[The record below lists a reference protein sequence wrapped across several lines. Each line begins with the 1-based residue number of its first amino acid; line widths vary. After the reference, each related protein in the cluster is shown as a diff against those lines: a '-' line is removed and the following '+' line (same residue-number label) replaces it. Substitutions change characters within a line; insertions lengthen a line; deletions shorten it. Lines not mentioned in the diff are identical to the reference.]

1 MQNILSLLF
10 TGAAF
15 ITVISVL
22 VFVHEFGHYIIAK
35 WAGVKIEMFSVGF
48 GRELWGR
55 TDKSGTRWKISE
67 LPLGGY
73 VKMYGD
79 ASEISTPLQD
89 IDSLPEE
96 EKTKT
101 FHHKPLYKKAAIV
114 AAGPIANFLLTITIF
129 TAFAFTGGLNSTE
142 PVIGEV
148 LDNTPAQAAGLHPGD
163 RVLAID
169 NQKVMTFN
177 DIPRMIVTNLGT
189 PVTLN
194 IQRGK
199 DQFDVTLTP
208 KQVTE
213 DQLGN
218 SYTHPLIGIATKN
231 IKVEEIGLPR
241 AVWEA
246 TKMTY
251 HFCITTLDA
260 VGQIIS
266 GKRSFFK
273 TINGPISMA
282 KMSGHAAQK
291 GPGTFFMVMAYI
303 SANLGL
309 VNLFPI
315 PVLDGGHLLYYGI
328 EVIQGRPL
336 ARRFQEYGLR
346 IGFAIV
352 AMLMTS
358 AIFSDIYKWL
368 MTLKG

>member
-1 MQNILSLLF
+1 MHSILNLLF
-10 TGAAF
+10 TSAAF

-35 WAGVKIEMFSVGF
+35 WAGVKIETFSMGF
-48 GRELWGR
+48 GHELWGR
-55 TDKSGTRWKISE
+55 TDKSGTRWKISA

-79 ASEISTPLQD
+79 ASEISNAAED
-89 IDSLPEE
+89 IDKLSDE

-101 FHHKPLYKKAAIV
+101 FHYKPLYKKAAIV
-114 AAGPIANFLLTITIF
+114 VAGPLANFLLTISIF
-129 TAFAFTGGLNSTE
+129 TAFIATSGLPSTE
-142 PVIGEV
+142 PVVGEV
-148 LDNTPAQAAGLHPGD
+148 IKDTPAQAAGLQPGD
-163 RVLAID
+163 RVLAVD
-169 NQKVMTFN
+169 GKKVEVFN
-177 DIPRMIVTNLGT
+177 DIPHMILTNLGT
-189 PVTLN
+189 E
-194 IQRGK
+194 I
-199 DQFDVTLTP
+199 TLTIKRGDNQLDVRLIP

-213 DQLGN
+213 DELGN

-231 IKVEEIGLPR
+231 IRVEEVGVPR

-246 TKMTY
+246 TKATY
-251 HFCITTLDA
+251 GFCTTTLDA
-260 VGQIIS
+260 VGQIII
-266 GKRSFFK
+266 GERSFFK
-273 TINGPISMA
+273 TINGPVSMA
-282 KMSGHAAQK
+282 KMSGHAAEK
-291 GPGTFFMVMAYI
+291 GPSMFLMVMAYI

-315 PVLDGGHLLYYGI
+315 PVLDGGHLLYYAI

-336 ARRFQEYGLR
+336 AKRFQEYGLR

-368 MTLKG
+368 LTLKG